1 MIGEKKMSEYLEKI
15 CDILSKIEKEEKA
28 ALEAASREVAR
39 VIESGGLIFV
49 FGCGHS
55 HLPGLDAF
63 YRAGGLANVSPML
76 DTDLMLHNGAAKS
89 SRMEK
94 MGGIAPE
101 VFRRYKPSEK
111 DMIFIFSASGKNLV
125 PCEMADCAKRAGVK
139 SVGVSSS
146 SYYGKGGA
154 LHERVDIAIDCKVPY
169 GDACIEVGDIKMG
182 GLSTATACF
191 ILNSCLIEGAKL
203 ALSNGVKPPVYLSG
217 NIEGGRDYNIALEEL
232 YLDRVK
238 HL

>member
-1 MIGEKKMSEYLEKI
+1 MSEYLNKI
-15 CDILSKIEKEEKA
+15 TDILYRIENEESKKIES
-28 ALEAASREVAR
+28 ASRLVAET
-39 VIESGGLIFV
+39 IKHDGLIFV

-94 MGGIAPE
+94 MSGIAHE
-101 VFRRYKPSEK
+101 VFRRYVPTEK
-111 DMIFIFSASGKNLV
+111 DMIFIFSASGKNQV
-125 PCEMADCAKRAGVK
+125 TIEMGDAAREAGVK

-146 SYYGKGGA
+146 SYFNRGGK
-154 LHERVDIAIDCKVPY
+154 LHEHVDVAVDCKVPY
-169 GDACIEVGDIKMG
+169 GDACIDDGDAKMG
-182 GLSTATACF
+182 GLSTAAACF
-191 ILNSCLIEGAKL
+191 ILNSCLINGAKY
-203 ALSNGVKPPVYLSG
+203 ALEDGVVPPIYLSG
-217 NIEGGRDYNIALEEL
+217 NVDGGREHNVVLEDL
-232 YLDRVK
+232 YLGRVK

>member
-1 MIGEKKMSEYLEKI
+1 MSEYLQKI
-15 CDILSKIEKEEKA
+15 IENLERIEREETEFLTA
-28 ALEAASREVAR
+28 ATRLVADTIKR
-39 VIESGGLIFV
+39 DGLIFV

-94 MGGIAPE
+94 MTGISPE
-101 VFRRYKPSEK
+101 VFRRYTPTEK
-111 DMIFIFSASGKNLV
+111 DMIFIFSASGKNQV
-125 PCEMADCAKRAGVK
+125 PVEMAKTAKEKGVP

-146 SYYGKGGA
+146 AYYEKGGA
-154 LHERVDIAIDCKVPY
+154 LHKYVDIAIDCKVPY
-169 GDACIEVGDIKMG
+169 GDACIEVGDAKMG
-182 GLSTATACF
+182 GLSTSAACF

-203 ALSNGVKPPVYLSG
+203 ALKEGTKPPVYLSG
-217 NIEGGRDYNIALEEL
+217 NIEGGRDHNIVLEEL
-232 YLDRVK
+232 YMGRVK

>member
-1 MIGEKKMSEYLEKI
+1 MSEYLKKI
-15 CDILSKIEKEEKA
+15 VENLETIEREEAPAIA
-28 ALEAASREVAR
+28 AATRAVADTIKR
-39 VIESGGLIFV
+39 DGLIFV

-94 MGGIAPE
+94 MSGIAPE
-101 VFRRYKPSEK
+101 TFRRYTPTEN
-111 DMIFIFSASGKNLV
+111 DMIFIFSASGKNRV
-125 PCEMADCAKRAGVK
+125 PIEMGDAARDRKVL

-146 SYYGKGGA
+146 AYHEKGGQ
-154 LHERVDIAIDCKVPY
+154 LHEHVDISIDCKVPY
-169 GDACIEVGDIKMG
+169 GDACINVGDAKMG
-182 GLSTATACF
+182 GLSTSAACF
-191 ILNSCLIEGAKL
+191 ILNTCLIEGAKL
-203 ALSNGVKPPVYLSG
+203 ALEEGKVPPVYLSG
-217 NIEGGRDYNIALEEL
+217 NIDGGREHNIVLENL
-232 YLDRVK
+232 YMERVK

>member
-1 MIGEKKMSEYLEKI
+1 MSEYLEKI
-15 CDILSKIEKEEKA
+15 IGNLRD
-28 ALEAASREVAR
+28 
-39 VIESGGLIFV
+39 IESSQAEKMSEVTRLVADVIKNDGLIFV

-55 HLPGLDAF
+55 HIPALDTF
-63 YRAGGLANVSPML
+63 YRAGGLANVSAML

-94 MGGIAPE
+94 MSGIAPE
-101 VFRRYKPSEK
+101 VFRRYTPTEK

-125 PCEMADCAKRAGVK
+125 PVEMADAARARGVK

-146 SYYGKGGA
+146 AYFGRGGR
-154 LHERVDIAIDCKVPY
+154 LHEHVDLWIDCRVPY
-169 GDACIEVGDIKMG
+169 GDASVSVGEAAMG
-182 GLSTATACF
+182 GLSTSAACF

-203 ALSNGVKPPVYLSG
+203 ALAEGKKPPVYLSG
-217 NIEGGRDYNIALEEL
+217 NIDGGREHNVKLEDA
-232 YLDRVK
+232 YLGRVK

>member
-1 MIGEKKMSEYLEKI
+1 
-15 CDILSKIEKEEKA
+15 
-28 ALEAASREVAR
+28 
-39 VIESGGLIFV
+39 
-49 FGCGHS
+49 
-55 HLPGLDAF
+55 
-63 YRAGGLANVSPML
+63 
-76 DTDLMLHNGAAKS
+76 
-89 SRMEK
+89 
-94 MGGIAPE
+94 
-101 VFRRYKPSEK
+101 
-111 DMIFIFSASGKNLV
+111 
-125 PCEMADCAKRAGVK
+125 
-139 SVGVSSS
+139 
-146 SYYGKGGA
+146 
-154 LHERVDIAIDCKVPY
+154 VPY

>member
-1 MIGEKKMSEYLEKI
+1 MSEYLEKI
-15 CDILSKIEKEEKA
+15 TDILCRIENEETEKIG
-28 ALEAASREVAR
+28 LTSRLVANT
-39 VIESGGLIFV
+39 IKQDGLIFV

-94 MGGIAPE
+94 MSGIAPE
-101 VFRRYKPSEK
+101 IFRRYTPSEK
-111 DMIFIFSASGKNLV
+111 DIIFIFSASGKNQV
-125 PCEMADCAKRAGVK
+125 PLEMADAAKARGVK
-139 SVGVSSS
+139 CIGVCSSA
-146 SYYGKGGA
+146 YYEFGA
-154 LHERVDIAIDCKVPY
+154 KLHKHVDIAIDCKVPY
-169 GDACIEVGDIKMG
+169 GDACIDVGEAKMG

-191 ILNSCLIEGAKL
+191 ILNTCLIEGAKL
-203 ALSNGVKPPVYLSG
+203 ALAEGKKPPVYLSG
-217 NIEGGRDYNIALEEL
+217 NVEGGREHNIKLENL
-232 YLDRVK
+232 YLGRVK

>member
-1 MIGEKKMSEYLEKI
+1 MEEIVANLSRIEEEEGE
-15 CDILSKIEKEEKA
+15 
-28 ALEAASREVAR
+28 ALARASRLVADTIKR
-39 VIESGGLIFV
+39 DGLIFV

-63 YRAGGLANVSPML
+63 YRAGGLANVSAVL

-94 MGGIAPE
+94 MSGIAPE
-101 VFRRYKPSEK
+101 ILRRYVPSEK

-125 PCEMADCAKRAGVK
+125 PVEMAEAARAAGVP

-146 SYYGKGGA
+146 AYFDHGGK
-154 LHERVDIAIDCKVPY
+154 LHEKVDIAIDCKVPY
-169 GDACIEVGDIKMG
+169 GDACIDVGEVKMG
-182 GLSTATACF
+182 GLSTSAACF

-203 ALSNGVKPPVYLSG
+203 ALAEGVTPPIYISG
-217 NIEGGRDYNIALEEL
+217 NVEGGREHNVVLENL
-232 YLDRVK
+232 YLGRVK

>member
-1 MIGEKKMSEYLEKI
+1 MSLYLNEI
-15 CDILSKIEKEEKA
+15 ITVLGRIETEEAEALAKA
-28 ALEAASREVAR
+28 TALVAKT
-39 VIESGGLIFV
+39 IEQGGLIFT

-94 MGGIAPE
+94 MSGIARE
-101 VFRRYKPSEK
+101 VFRRYTLTEK
-111 DMIFIFSASGKNLV
+111 DMLFVFSASGKNQV
-125 PCEMADCAKRAGVK
+125 PVEMAQEARAAGVPT
-139 SVGVSSS
+139 VGISSS
-146 SYYGKGGA
+146 SYYEKGGK
-154 LHERVDIAIDCKVPY
+154 LHENVDIALDCKVPY
-169 GDACIEVGDIKMG
+169 GDACIPVGEVAMG
-182 GLSTATACF
+182 GLSTATNCF

-203 ALSNGVKPPVYLSG
+203 ALEHGVKPPIYISG
-217 NIEGGRDYNIALEEL
+217 NVEGGRDHNVVLEDI
-232 YLDRVK
+232 YLGRVK